1 MLAYNKKMGGK
12 LAYNKKMGGKQG
24 LGPWYALYLLHLHG

>member
-24 LGPWYALYLLHLHG
+24 PGPWYALYLLYLHG